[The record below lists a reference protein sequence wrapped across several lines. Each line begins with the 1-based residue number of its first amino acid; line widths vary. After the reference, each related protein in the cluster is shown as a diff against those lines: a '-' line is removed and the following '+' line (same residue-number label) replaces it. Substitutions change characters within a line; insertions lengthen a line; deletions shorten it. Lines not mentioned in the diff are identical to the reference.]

1 MINLYHPKK
10 LLLIFSPLKT
20 VSIPLLMVTVWMLIF
35 TTDID
40 KMKHILSWN
49 IRGFNTNK
57 EHLLLSNKP
66 IAVCL
71 QETIGPNDK
80 EIHLPGYT
88 ILKTNTNR
96 GNALCICSDCLYTTV
111 SLNTPIEALAVR
123 ILLHK
128 TVTICSV
135 YISPSKTVSKT
146 DLINLANQLP
156 APFLILG
163 DFNGHSPR
171 WEILIPT
178 FKEKL

>member
-1 MINLYHPKK
+1 
-10 LLLIFSPLKT
+10 
-20 VSIPLLMVTVWMLIF
+20 
-35 TTDID
+35 
-40 KMKHILSWN
+40 MKHILSWN
-49 IRGFNTNK
+49 IRGFNANK
-57 EHLLLSNKP
+57 KELHLLLSNKP

-71 QETIGPNDK
+71 QETISPNDK
-80 EIHLPGYT
+80 EIHLPRYT

-96 GNALCICSDCLYTTV
+96 GNALCIRSDCLCTTV
-111 SLNTPIEALAVR
+111 SLNTPIEALVVR

-156 APFLILG
+156 APFLILE

-171 WEILIPT
+171 
-178 FKEKL
+178 